1 MSNTRFNPGL
11 GLLMVSLAWLA
22 ACGGGDLGLPS
33 SSGEGVSLSIVDGN
47 GQTGTVGQEL
57 PDPLVVSVQSGGSPI
72 PGHEVAFILAGDPAG
87 GVLEPDTAV
96 TGDDGRAIT
105 HLVLGPEAGPYAVEA
120 RLVVAEP
127 DPPPVA
133 VFEAS
138 AVAGEPDT
146 ARAASVTSQ
155 PGRRGEAVAESPV
168 LLVVDRFGNPVAG
181 TPVEWAVTAGGGEV
195 SGAGTTDGEGAA
207 RATWIL
213 GEGIGV
219 QKLRAQVEGVHGS
232 PVTFTATV
240 LF

>member
-1 MSNTRFNPGL
+1 MSNMRCIPGL
-11 GLLMVSLAWLA
+11 AVLTLSIAGLPG
-22 ACGGGDLGLPS
+22 CGGDLGLPS
-33 SSGEGVSLSIVDGN
+33 SSGEGVALSIVDGN
-47 GQTGTVGQEL
+47 GQTGTVGQQL
-57 PDPLVVSVQSGGSPI
+57 PDPLIVSVQSGGTPI
-72 PGHEVAFILAGDPAG
+72 PGHEVAFVLAGDPER

-105 HLVLGPEAGPYAVEA
+105 HLVLGPQAGPYEVQA

-138 AVAGEPDT
+138 AVAAEPDT
-146 ARAASVTSQ
+146 ARAVSVASQ

-168 LLVVDRFGNPVAG
+168 VLVVDRFGNPVAG
-181 TPVEWAVTAGGGEV
+181 TPVEWTVTAGGGEV
-195 SGAGTTDGEGAA
+195 SGAGATDGEGMA
-207 RATWIL
+207 RATWTL
-213 GEGIGV
+213 GQGIGV
-219 QKLRAQVEGVHGS
+219 QKLTSRVQGAHGS